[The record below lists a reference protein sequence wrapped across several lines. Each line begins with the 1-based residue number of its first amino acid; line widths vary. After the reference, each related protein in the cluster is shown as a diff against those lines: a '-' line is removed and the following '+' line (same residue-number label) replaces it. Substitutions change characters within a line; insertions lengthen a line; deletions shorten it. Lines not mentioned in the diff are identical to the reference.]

1 MVLLKGQRISK
12 KSKLNHAECEEMQ
25 QRKSMNTRNHDR
37 AKDIKIEKIENI
49 KLKKNICNRKE
60 NTNHC

>member
-12 KSKLNHAECEEMQ
+12 KSKLNHECEEMQ

-49 KLKKNICNRKE
+49 KLKKK
-60 NTNHC
+60 HL